1 MRNAKVNPVVVL
13 SLSVLVGLALVVLS
27 LESVAK
33 DPGPAK
39 EPQPAAKKPEAAKE
53 SGPATKPAGA
63 SGKLVEM
70 KLELPRPLF
79 EGTPRNIKAKM
90 RPVIRSRKVLA
101 APGLKN
107 LAYEKKVTSSD
118 EEPII
123 GELALANDGDKEG
136 TDGSF
141 VELGP
146 QLQWVQIDLGAPKE
160 IHLIVLWHY
169 HREGRVYRDV
179 IVQAADDKDF
189 ITNVRTLFNNDHDN
203 SAGLG
208 IGKDWQYL
216 DDFRGEVVWPAKH
229 VGGKYVAEKSVKAR
243 YVRFYSNGNTSNDL
257 NHYTEIEIWGK

>member
-169 HREGRVYRDV
+169 HREGRVYIRVFPDKPVTAKPAETRMGSGKGAPDHWVAVVKPGRMLFEIAGVGEDV
-179 IVQAADDKDF
+179 AREAMRLASHKLPVSTRF
-189 ITNVRTLFNNDHDN
+189 
-203 SAGLG
+203 
-208 IGKDWQYL
+208 
-216 DDFRGEVVWPAKH
+216 
-229 VGGKYVAEKSVKAR
+229 VAREQEGV
-243 YVRFYSNGNTSNDL
+243 
-257 NHYTEIEIWGK
+257 